1 MTGQKYDDCEVKTT
15 GQTSGSLIA
24 AEVDDMVVLGLGGQ
38 GFGFR
43 EGDEVG
49 AGREKGGC
57 RKLGASSCGEFATC

>member
-43 EGDEVG
+43 
-49 AGREKGGC
+49 
-57 RKLGASSCGEFATC
+57 